1 MRTMAGDRLRLQL
14 EQNKCES
21 VFLSLNRVNIRRSQS
36 LFQRHAVSGVMWSLS
51 MAQCIYLTEY
61 VDELT
66 AKAIQYCMKDDDD
79 KPTLQPH
86 KPSLASTYIHPNKDH
101 IPLFS
106 RYKK

>member
-1 MRTMAGDRLRLQL
+1 MSCGYYQL
-14 EQNKCES
+14 
-21 VFLSLNRVNIRRSQS
+21 LN
-36 LFQRHAVSGVMWSLS
+36 A
-51 MAQCIYLTEY
+51 YKLTEY

-106 RYKK
+106 RNENRCVHIMYTVAI